1 MIVLVNKQI
10 ITNVKKAQF
19 VLGFLFLF
27 ISCEK
32 SLNNYIFSGSTMGT
46 TYTIKLNSYHTGH
59 QKSHIEKGIDSI
71 LINLNQQMSTWIDDS
86 EISLFNQSRTVE
98 PHRISDEFFYVLQQ
112 GKLINKK
119 TAGAFD
125 YTIFPLAELWGFGPG
140 LKEDIEIPAK
150 SDLKKVLQYVGIN
163 KVELDYP
170 YIKKMHPKVQIDLN
184 AIAKGYA
191 VDILHNWLLQR
202 GFLNIFVEIGGE
214 IRCSG
219 KNIDKKNWSV
229 GIDMPNE
236 SSIPGQE
243 VFSIINLDNKA
254 IATSGSYRN
263 FRVNNGKTINHTIDP
278 VSGYSVE
285 TDIVSVS
292 VIADNCLSADAWATA
307 LMVLTYDEGLK
318 KVNNDESIEA
328 MWVVLKD
335 KNILENFSSDG
346 FLK

>member
-1 MIVLVNKQI
+1 M
-10 ITNVKKAQF
+10 
-19 VLGFLFLF
+19 
-27 ISCEK
+27 SCEK
-32 SLNNYIFSGSTMGT
+32 SLNNYIFSGNTMGT
-46 TYTIKLNSYHTGH
+46 SYTIKLNFAYT
-59 QKSHIEKGIDSI
+59 SHHRRVIEKGIDSI
-71 LINLNQQMSTWIDDS
+71 LNNLNQQMSTWIKDS
-86 EISLFNQSRTVE
+86 EISLFNRTRSTE
-98 PHRISDEFFYVLQQ
+98 PYKISNEFFYVLQQ
-112 GKLINKK
+112 GKLLNKK
-119 TAGAFD
+119 TDGAFD

-140 LKEDIEIPAK
+140 SKEDIEFPKI
-150 SDLKKVLQYVGIN
+150 SDLKKVLHYVGIN

-170 YIKKMHPKVQIDLN
+170 YIKKIHPETQIDLN

-191 VDILHNWLLQR
+191 VDILHNWLLKM
-202 GFLNIFVEIGGE
+202 GFSNIFVEIGGE

-219 KNIDKKNWSV
+219 KNIDEKIWSV
-229 GIDMPNE
+229 GIDMPNK
-236 SSIPGQE
+236 SSIPGRE

-278 VSGYSVE
+278 VSGYGVE

-292 VIADNCLSADAWATA
+292 VIADNCLIADAWATA
-307 LMVLTYDEGLK
+307 LMILTYEEGLK

-335 KNILENFSSDG
+335 KNIFENFSSDG

>member
-1 MIVLVNKQI
+1 
-10 ITNVKKAQF
+10 
-19 VLGFLFLF
+19 
-27 ISCEK
+27 
-32 SLNNYIFSGSTMGT
+32 MGT
-46 TYTIKLNSYHTGH
+46 SYNIKLNFSYTSH
-59 QKSHIEKGIDSI
+59 QRWVIEKGIDSI
-71 LINLNQQMSTWIDDS
+71 LINLNQQMSTWIKDS
-86 EISLFNQSRTVE
+86 EISLFNRIRSTV
-98 PHRISDEFFYVLQQ
+98 PYKISNEFFYVLQQ
-112 GKLINKK
+112 GKLLNKK
-119 TAGAFD
+119 TGGAFD
-125 YTIFPLAELWGFGPG
+125 YTIFPLAELWGFGPDS
-140 LKEDIEIPAK
+140 KEYVETPNI

-170 YIKKMHPKVQIDLN
+170 YIKKTHPETQIDLN
-184 AIAKGYA
+184 AIAKGFA
-191 VDILHNWLLQR
+191 VDILHNWLLKR
-202 GFLNIFVEIGGE
+202 GFSNIFVEIGGE

-219 KNIDKKNWSV
+219 KNIDEKIWSV
-229 GIDMPNE
+229 GIDMPNK

-243 VFSIINLDNKA
+243 LFSIINLDNKA

>member
-1 MIVLVNKQI
+1 M
-10 ITNVKKAQF
+10 
-19 VLGFLFLF
+19 
-27 ISCEK
+27 
-32 SLNNYIFSGSTMGT
+32 
-46 TYTIKLNSYHTGH
+46 
-59 QKSHIEKGIDSI
+59 
-71 LINLNQQMSTWIDDS
+71 
-86 EISLFNQSRTVE
+86 
-98 PHRISDEFFYVLQQ
+98 
-112 GKLINKK
+112 
-119 TAGAFD
+119 
-125 YTIFPLAELWGFGPG
+125 
-140 LKEDIEIPAK
+140 
-150 SDLKKVLQYVGIN
+150 
-163 KVELDYP
+163 
-170 YIKKMHPKVQIDLN
+170 N

-202 GFLNIFVEIGGE
+202 GFSNIFVEIGGE

-219 KNIDKKNWSV
+219 KNIDKKIWSV